1 MKGLIK
7 MTTAALALV
16 AFASCSSDDF
26 FGSDNVQKK
35 NFTSVLEVDV
45 EAPDGL
51 GFTRA
56 ARNAN
61 AGGFQWQAEDQIR
74 VYDTDLGKYDLYEYD
89 EAFGREG
96 ATNLEKDPAYAL
108 FPAENIKRGYWD
120 PTDGHVAEV
129 VIPRVIEYSK
139 TNGAETKLAD
149 GTVIYKMFTPMQGK
163 VEKIDAST
171 VKVLAPG
178 MQVMTGVL
186 YMTLNQALGN
196 ADFIKLSS
204 ATTNLSGR
212 FLAKLDEEN
221 TTLSESDDELI
232 AASYQKD
239 LYINLQ
245 NLPSDKAVLYIPVIA
260 GVNDLQVSRVNGV
273 TTVDG
278 QGVPTDGTTTLI
290 TNLDTYTFKR
300 NGYKAVE
307 FTYTLAANTPSGINT
322 ALAQYNEQPSAVTLD
337 VMKSLTITAGDKTI
351 EVPAMAADV
360 VTINLKNATAVTNA
374 TPDVLT
380 IQDADDE
387 DPFTGTLVLNVANN
401 LVDGSKL
408 PLTINLPNA
417 KVVLAGDY
425 TLTATTPLTVTAVDE
440 LQFGDA
446 STTTKFTQDALD
458 LGNVATKITVEAKAT
473 VTAAT
478 SIAAAAAE
486 LEVKGGATAG
496 AIAGG
501 GNVTIASATIA
512 GNATANLILTND
524 LTISGTVTGNV
535 TTKGNVTIARTS
547 EGVAIANDKTL
558 TFKRAKKLTMK
569 QGYIGTVATDFGE
582 LGEADPKNVSITFEE
597 TGLTAIK
604 TVTYPAA
611 PATIAFTNESKWTGA
626 NPTALTIADFLNGT
640 TKEINTAAQLV
651 SFKGGNSDVDIVI
664 KNDINLNNDPSN
676 KWTAPI
682 ANAVAGVAVTIDG
695 DGHTIKNI
703 NLNNLLYNVQGVGF
717 IGKATTLTVSDLT
730 LDNVQFTKAYTTHQ
744 TAASAYMVAAVG
756 GLCGTA
762 TDDIDLDN
770 VTVNLADNFGY
781 NSYTVGGN
789 KSVSVVVNAANV
801 GVGGLIGIAA
811 DDADLVNVDVTGA
824 KIQGYTSLGGFI
836 GVTTGDVTINK
847 DCSSNITAFQ
857 VNYNDPNATN
867 IEMNLARIGGAVG
880 YVAAAK
886 NVTVAYGATTN
897 SVSVAATDNYDTNK
911 LYISVPTS
919 GGAKL
924 YNYARAQQWI
934 GFSATEADPATA
946 IGTFHVNT
954 NAAGTTFTN
963 YVTPSFNATTGAI
976 NAIGASNTAIYTWTA
991 KAN

>member
-1 MKGLIK
+1 

-16 AFASCSSDDF
+16 AFASCSNDDF
-26 FGSDNVQKK
+26 FSSDKAQKK
-35 NFTSVLEVDV
+35 NFSSVLVADV
-45 EAPDGL
+45 ETPEGL
-51 GFTRA
+51 GVTRA

-61 AGGFQWQAEDQIR
+61 AGGFQWQEEDQIR

-139 TNGAETKLAD
+139 LNGAETKLED
-149 GTVIYKMFTPMQGK
+149 GTVLYKMFTPMQGK
-163 VEKIDAST
+163 VEKVDANT

-221 TTLSESDDELI
+221 TSLSESDDELI
-232 AASYQKD
+232 AASYKKD

-273 TTVDG
+273 TTVDAY
-278 QGVPTDGTTTLI
+278 GVPTNGTTTLI

-300 NGYKAVE
+300 NGYKSVE

-337 VMKSLTITAGDKTI
+337 VTKSLTITASDNTI

-374 TPDVLT
+374 TPDMLT

-387 DPFTGTLVLNVANN
+387 DPFTGTLVLNVTDKLA
-401 LVDGSKL
+401 DGSKL

-425 TLTATTPLTVTAVDE
+425 TKTATTPLTVTAADE
-440 LQFGDA
+440 LQFGDG
-446 STTTKFTQDALD
+446 TTTTVFTQDALN
-458 LGNVATKITVEAKAT
+458 LANVSTKVTVEAKAT

-478 SIAAAAAE
+478 SIGAASAA
-486 LEVKGGATAG
+486 LEVKGGTNAGTIAG
-496 AIAGG
+496 A

-512 GNATANLILTND
+512 GTATANLVLTGD
-524 LTISGTVTGNV
+524 LTISGTVTGNI
-535 TTKGNVTIARTS
+535 TTKGNVTIARAS
-547 EGVAIANDKTL
+547 EGIAIANDKTL
-558 TFKRAKKLTMK
+558 TFKRAKTLTMK
-569 QGYIGTVATDFGE
+569 QGYIGTVATDFSE
-582 LGEADPKNVSITFEE
+582 LGEADPKNVSITFDEN
-597 TGLTAIK
+597 GLTAIK

-626 NPTALTIADFLNGT
+626 NPTAGTIGNFLDT
-640 TKEINTAAQLV
+640 SSKEINTAAQLV
-651 SFKGGNSDVDIVI
+651 SFKGGTTAVDIVI
-664 KNDINLNNDPSN
+664 KNDINLNNDPNN

-682 ANAVAGVAVTIDG
+682 ANNATAVDVTIDG

-703 NLNNLLYNVQGVGF
+703 KLNNLAYNVQGIGF
-717 IGKATTLTVSDLT
+717 IGKAAALTVSDLT

-744 TAASAYMVAAVG
+744 TAASAYMVAGVG
-756 GLCGTA
+756 ALAGNVTGA
-762 TDDIDLDN
+762 IDLDN

-781 NSYTVGGN
+781 SSYTVGGN
-789 KSVSVVVNAANV
+789 QTVAVDVNAANV

-811 DDADLVNVDVTGA
+811 GDADLANVDVTGA

-836 GVTTGDVTINK
+836 GVTTGAVAIDK

-886 NVTVAYGATTN
+886 NVTVAYQATTN
-897 SVSVAATDNYDTNK
+897 NVSVAETTQYDTNK

-934 GFSATEADPATA
+934 GFSATEANPATA
-946 IGTFHVNT
+946 IGIFHVNT
-954 NAAGTTFTN
+954 NVAGTTYTN

-976 NAIGASNTAIYTWTA
+976 NAIVAGNTALYTWTT
-991 KAN
+991 KNN